1 MCKDRVGKKRKKM
14 INLLTNLYQ
23 QGIELFSASKTLD
36 DFTRFSTAT
45 NTQWTLNYRIIRDVL
60 DISNSSPF
68 PFPEISSSTP
78 TLLNRLLY
86 NCKSDVSNI
95 FLHYLSTENQ
105 YFFYTIYTHSGQ
117 MEQRKKVLEVQ
128 I

>member
-1 MCKDRVGKKRKKM
+1 M

-23 QGIELFSASKTLD
+23 QGIELFSASKALD

-95 FLHYLSTENQ
+95 FLNYLSTENQ
-105 YFFYTIYTHSGQ
+105 YFFYTIYSYSGQ